1 MLTLTYE
8 YKLQPNGQQIEMI
21 EHTLSVCRSVW
32 NFALRERKD
41 WHNSRKSP
49 VNACSIQQEYIIP
62 TDEPYPN
69 YHKQAKALTEA
80 KKADERLK
88 SVNAQVLQQ
97 VLRTLD
103 RAFADMKAKGL
114 GFPRF
119 KNWYRL
125 RSYVYPQLGKE
136 VVKGNCV
143 KLPQLGWVRFRKS
156 REVPEGFK
164 IKQARVVRKASGYFV
179 MLSLQLDVDVPQ
191 AYPHGHPRGLDLG
204 FDKFVATSDGL
215 EVKRPRFL
223 KSLQRKL
230 KLASDPAPP
239 EGARERASLLQRRLK
254 NKQKGCGRHLHCVAP
269 LLAPARFPAGIEFQ
283 QGRQSNNRHKLN
295 KKIARVHQRLCDSRK
310 DWHFKLAHRLCD
322 GAGMIFVEDINFR
335 TWQRGM
341 LSKHAADAGFGQF
354 VSILQWVC
362 WKRDFYFA
370 KVDKDGTSQQCS
382 QCGAETG
389 KKTLEIR
396 THHCPE
402 CNYLGARDV
411 VSAEVIR
418 NRGLTQARVS
428 RALESRPQGTS
439 ALGQGVDGKEIACG
453 GDLTGTELT
462 LSSQEPERQESLVAR
477 LGISRHSA

>member
-1 MLTLTYE
+1 
-8 YKLQPNGQQIEMI
+8 MI

-97 VLRTLD
+97 VLRTLE

-230 KLASDPAPP
+230 KL
-239 EGARERASLLQRRLK
+239 LQRRLE
-254 NKQKGCGRHLHCVAP
+254 NKQKGCGRHC
-269 LLAPARFPAGIEFQ
+269 RFPAGIEFQ
-283 QGRQSNNRHKLN
+283 QGRQSNNRQKLN

-362 WKRDFYFA
+362 WKRDVYFA

-418 NRGLTQARVS
+418 NRG
-428 RALESRPQGTS
+428 TS